1 MQNINRVTIAGNLTR
16 DPELRATT
24 SGKSVLHFGMAVND
38 SRFNQQTQEY
48 EDYPNF
54 IDVVVFGNQADALS
68 KILHKGMK
76 VTVDGKLRWTQWET
90 DGQKRSKVEVV
101 ARHIELPPRQQQ
113 PQQQYQS
120 QQGYAQSQPQP
131 EYRPQQQQMGN
142 YSNTGQ
148 YGPQNGSEDVYDE
161 DIPF

>member
-16 DPELRATT
+16 DPELKATS
-24 SGKSVLHFGMAVND
+24 SGKSVLQFGMAVND
-38 SRFNQQTQEY
+38 SRLNPQTQQW
-48 EDYPNF
+48 EDRANF
-54 IDVVVFGNQADALS
+54 IDVVVFGNMADSLS
-68 KILHKGMK
+68 KMLRKGMK
-76 VTVDGKLRWTQWET
+76 VCVDGKLRYTSWESN
-90 DGQKRSKVEVV
+90 GQNRSKVEVV
-101 ARHIELPPRQQQ
+101 AQHIELPPRQQQ
-113 PQQQYQS
+113 PQQ